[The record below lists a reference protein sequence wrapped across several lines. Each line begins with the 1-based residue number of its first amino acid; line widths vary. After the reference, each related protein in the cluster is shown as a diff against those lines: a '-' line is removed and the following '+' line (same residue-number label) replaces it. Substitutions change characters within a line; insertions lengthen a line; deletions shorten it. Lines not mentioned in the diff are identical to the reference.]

1 MAEDNKIIAELIVEG
16 VERFKAQLAESASG
30 ASKFRA
36 EIDKT
41 TESLKQLEAENKTNT
56 AEYQKLKTKLTELNS
71 EYDTLI
77 KTNVNYKKELKL
89 TRQELISLT
98 IELNKMKDAGK
109 QGTVEF
115 KVLEGKI
122 KELTN
127 IAGNLDDAISDV
139 SGTIKNAGSDTR
151 GLDRTLR
158 VVQSV
163 GAGFQLAQGAA
174 ALFGSENKELAN
186 ALIKLN
192 GIMAVTSSLQQIQD
206 ELLKE
211 DSVLTG
217 VATLAKRAYAGAV
230 AYATGAMTLFRTVM
244 ISLGIGAFIAGVAL
258 LVANWDKLKVAI
270 AGATDKLKDLADQRA
285 KESESAD
292 KQIQDLQTELKYK
305 IAIGQLTQKQ
315 ALEESIKKQTEAQK
329 LKLASYKAENEV
341 LKKIEK
347 SYRNAKEAFGIR
359 EGATKEQLDAQAE
372 KVRKADLEFKNYTI
386 SIKDT
391 QKELEELN
399 KKEIDK
405 PIKETSKSI
414 KDVTKSVKELKD
426 LLPIKFDIES
436 NLDKFDE
443 YFSNIIETSKSE
455 LKSLF
460 TAALLLGEDPQAN
473 PRIRFLIRQID
484 EYKKKLE
491 ETSILFDLITNPT
504 ETESVGLQ
512 EVTDT
517 VNQLQDISK
526 IDVKKGKKKTFLEAL
541 YGTQDEND
549 EAFKNLKKT
558 ASEASQFVSDLYN
571 IANGISGVVTQQI
584 SIRANA
590 DLELLEKK
598 KKQGLISEKEY
609 EKESAKI
616 KNEAAEKQRNAEIA
630 MAVAKVPMVVLQA
643 LATAPNPLIGG
654 VLAAVAGGLAL
665 AQVAILSAS
674 PLPKFKDG
682 GSVEKRF
689 KGSGFVFGKSHE
701 QGGVNAELEGNEYV
715 VKGNAV
721 KKYGVK
727 FFDEINSLKFNPV
740 LSMPKKALTYHKKD
754 TKMYEHMAI
763 IASYLKQGYKEESKG
778 NNILKEIS
786 SKINNKRE
794 YV

>member
-89 TRQELISLT
+89 TRQEIISLT
-98 IELNKMKDAGK
+98 LELNKMKDAGK

-127 IAGNLDDAISDV
+127 IAGNLDDVISDV

-244 ISLGIGAFIAGVAL
+244 ISLGIGAFIAAIGL
-258 LVANWDKLKVAI
+258 LVANWDKLKLAI

-341 LKKIEK
+341 LKQIEK

-426 LLPIKFDIES
+426 LLPIKFDIEP

-443 YFSNIIETSKSE
+443 YLSSLITTAETQ

-460 TAALLLGEDPQAN
+460 TAELLLGNNPQDN
-473 PRIRFLIRQID
+473 PQIR
-484 EYKKKLE
+484 Y
-491 ETSILFDLITNPT
+491 LITQIQKYKDELDLAKLKFDALNPT
-504 ETESVGLQ
+504 EIKPIETQ

-517 VNQLQDISK
+517 VNQLQGISK

-609 EKESAKI
+609 EKESARI

-643 LATAPNPLIGG
+643 LATAPNPVIGG

-674 PLPKFKDG
+674 PLPKFKEG

-689 KGSGFVFGKSHE
+689 KGSGYVIGKSHE

-721 KKYGVK
+721 KKYGVR
-727 FFDEINSLKFNPV
+727 FLDEVNSLKFNPI

>member
-1 MAEDNKIIAELIVEG
+1 
-16 VERFKAQLAESASG
+16 
-30 ASKFRA
+30 
-36 EIDKT
+36 
-41 TESLKQLEAENKTNT
+41 
-56 AEYQKLKTKLTELNS
+56 
-71 EYDTLI
+71 
-77 KTNVNYKKELKL
+77 
-89 TRQELISLT
+89 
-98 IELNKMKDAGK
+98 
-109 QGTVEF
+109 
-115 KVLEGKI
+115 
-122 KELTN
+122 
-127 IAGNLDDAISDV
+127 
-139 SGTIKNAGSDTR
+139 
-151 GLDRTLR
+151 
-158 VVQSV
+158 
-163 GAGFQLAQGAA
+163 
-174 ALFGSENKELAN
+174 
-186 ALIKLN
+186 
-192 GIMAVTSSLQQIQD
+192 
-206 ELLKE
+206 
-211 DSVLTG
+211 
-217 VATLAKRAYAGAV
+217 
-230 AYATGAMTLFRTVM
+230 M
-244 ISLGIGAFIAGVAL
+244 ISLGIGAFIAGLAL

-426 LLPIKFDIES
+426 LLPIKLDIES
-436 NLDKFDE
+436 NIDKFDE
-443 YFSNIIETSKSE
+443 YFGKVITDAQDE

-460 TAALLLGEDPQAN
+460 TAELLLGNNPQDN
-473 PRIRFLIRQID
+473 PQIRYLIRQID

-558 ASEASQFVSDLYN
+558 ASEASQFVSDLYT
-571 IANGISGVVTQQI
+571 I
-584 SIRANA
+584 
-590 DLELLEKK
+590 
-598 KKQGLISEKEY
+598 
-609 EKESAKI
+609 
-616 KNEAAEKQRNAEIA
+616 
-630 MAVAKVPMVVLQA
+630 
-643 LATAPNPLIGG
+643 
-654 VLAAVAGGLAL
+654 
-665 AQVAILSAS
+665 
-674 PLPKFKDG
+674 
-682 GSVEKRF
+682 
-689 KGSGFVFGKSHE
+689 
-701 QGGVNAELEGNEYV
+701 
-715 VKGNAV
+715 
-721 KKYGVK
+721 
-727 FFDEINSLKFNPV
+727 
-740 LSMPKKALTYHKKD
+740 
-754 TKMYEHMAI
+754 
-763 IASYLKQGYKEESKG
+763 
-778 NNILKEIS
+778 
-786 SKINNKRE
+786 
-794 YV
+794 

>member
-1 MAEDNKIIAELIVEG
+1 MAEDNKIIAELIVNGVDKFKSELASTNAPIENLKTDVKEVG
-16 VERFKAQLAESASG
+16 VEG
-30 ASKFRA
+30 SKSFDKLTD
-36 EIDKT
+36 EVKKTGDEVEKTEKKT
-41 TESLKQLEAENKTNT
+41 TSYKTQLK
-56 AEYQKLKTKLTELNS
+56 S
-71 EYDTLI
+71 M
-77 KTNVNYKKELKL
+77 
-89 TRQELISLT
+89 RQEILTLT
-98 IELNKMKDAGK
+98 IELNKMRDAGK
-109 QGTVEF
+109 QGTKEF
-115 KVLEGKI
+115 NDLDSKI
-122 KELTN
+122 KSLTN
-127 IAGNLDDAISDV
+127 DAGQLDDAISDV

-192 GIMAVTSSLQQIQD
+192 GIMAVTNALQQIQD

-244 ISLGIGAFIAGVAL
+244 ISLGIGAFIAGLAL
-258 LVANWDKLKVAI
+258 LVANWDKLKLAI

-436 NLDKFDE
+436 NIDKFDE
-443 YFSNIIETSKSE
+443 YLSSLITTAETQ

-460 TAALLLGEDPQAN
+460 TAELLLGNNPQDN
-473 PRIRFLIRQID
+473 PQIR
-484 EYKKKLE
+484 Y
-491 ETSILFDLITNPT
+491 LITQIQKYKDELDLAKLKFDALNPS
-504 ETESVGLQ
+504 EIKPIGLQ
-512 EVTDT
+512 PVTDT
-517 VNQLQDISK
+517 ANQLQGISK

-643 LATAPNPLIGG
+643 LATAPNPVIGG
-654 VLAAVAGGLAL
+654 VLAAVAAGLAL

-674 PLPKFKDG
+674 PLPKFKEG